1 MKRIFKAIG
10 GVVGGL
16 ATGKLFLDQINDLSK
31 EYKKYND
38 HLEQSIIEF
47 RKKYDDL
54 QSLCDRLTLQTSE
67 AILQRSISETLPIPT
82 TTALKEC
89 RDRTEKLKMWNT
101 MFTNTIARIL
111 CVSYAEALTFLSSRI
126 QINVLYAKA
135 YCPDKRRIPSKNDES
150 GDDDDEEEE
159 DENDKTF
166 GEYMKTFDEL
176 RRSEYVLTRGFRFLS
191 VIAANA
197 AATTIKSEGF
207 TLEKKIDYE
216 VMFQSLLFKSFEMMN
231 GLIYEKMPLV
241 ISPLNVL
248 NADMKMSPEVKSLYE
263 FTSRIA
269 ICNDFFFI
277 LKACASVHLM
287 HVYQTACHIFEGKG
301 DGGVTEM
308 TLKPVATI
316 LPHLLKISDST
327 MEKSTMAGLSQ
338 AMGSIELIDA
348 FMFDI
353 YRGILTI

>member
-16 ATGKLFLDQINDLSK
+16 ATGKLFLDQTSELSK
-31 EYKKYND
+31 EYKKYNER
-38 HLEQSIIEF
+38 LEQSIIEF

-54 QSLCDRLTLQTSE
+54 QSLCDRLTLQSSE
-67 AILQRSISETLPIPT
+67 SILQRNVSEVLPIPT
-82 TTALKEC
+82 TAELKEC
-89 RDRTEKLKMWNT
+89 KDRADKLKMWNA

-111 CVSYAEALTFLSSRI
+111 CVSYAEALTFLSARM

-135 YCPDKRRIPSKNDES
+135 YCPDMGKIPRGNGESDE
-150 GDDDDEEEE
+150 DEEE
-159 DENDKTF
+159 DENDEIF
-166 GEYMKTFDEL
+166 EGYMKAFDEL
-176 RRSEYVLTRGFRFLS
+176 RRSEYVLGRGFRFLS
-191 VIAANA
+191 AIAAS
-197 AATTIKSEGF
+197 AATSTIKSEGF

-216 VMFQSLLFKSFEMMN
+216 VMFQSLLFKSFERMN
-231 GLIYEKMPLV
+231 GLIYEKIPLL
-241 ISPLNVL
+241 ISPLNAL
-248 NADMKMSPEVKSLYE
+248 NTEPKMSPEVKSLHE

-277 LKACASVHLM
+277 LKACVSVHLM
-287 HVYQTACHIFEGKG
+287 HVYQSACHIFEGKTN
-301 DGGVTEM
+301 DGATEM

-338 AMGSIELIDA
+338 AMGSIGMIDA

-353 YRGILTI
+353 YRGILTL